1 MDRRAPQQARPA
13 NRDARVVV
21 RFTPDE
27 KTAVERLAERH
38 GFGTATLVRAAALNA
53 VGGFSPLLAPAPET
67 TLPQETLDAA
77 EQLRADLRTV
87 GLALNG
93 LAREVNEAAN
103 TPGTKS
109 NPNSVLINNPRTVA
123 NVVGVLDATAH
134 ALCGELRDVE
144 HRGSVLDGVRAQVQ
158 LIGVNLRQIERRTM
172 ASIPLQD
179 AMRSLSEAQTLLGGV
194 VRQ

>member
-1 MDRRAPQQARPA
+1 MDRRTPQQARPA
-13 NRDARVVV
+13 ARYARIDTRVAAGEKE
-21 RFTPDE
+21 RFAAKAAKD
-27 KTAVERLAERH
+27 
-38 GFGTATLVRAAALNA
+38 GFRPSTLVRAMILNYTD
-53 VGGFSPLLAPAPET
+53 GYSQLSAPAPET

-77 EQLRADLRTV
+77 EHLRADLRDA

-103 TPGTKS
+103 APGTKL
-109 NPNSVLINNPRTVA
+109 NPNSVLINNPRTMV
-123 NVVGVLDATAH
+123 NVVTALDATAH

-144 HRGSVLDGVRAQVQ
+144 HRGSALDGVRAQVQ
-158 LIGVNLRQIERRTM
+158 LIGVNVRQIERRT
-172 ASIPLQD
+172 AFSVPVQD

>member
-77 EQLRADLRTV
+77 EQLRADLRTA
-87 GLALNG
+87 GLALND
-93 LAREVNEAAN
+93 LARAVNEAAK
-103 TPGTKS
+103 TKGTDPDQTFLGGARAV
-109 NPNSVLINNPRTVA
+109 NAVA
-123 NVVGVLDATAH
+123 DALDSATY
-134 ALCGELRDVE
+134 ALCGELGEV
-144 HRGSVLDGVRAQVQ
+144 RGSVLDGIRSQTL
-158 LIGVNLRQIERRTM
+158 LIGVNLRQLGRRIAGDYAPMRWAT
-172 ASIPLQD
+172 
-179 AMRSLSEAQTLLGGV
+179 RSLGEVEELLGGV
-194 VRQ
+194 IRP